1 MTADLTFEGSRG
13 HYLGSRTINLLN
25 GRFHA
30 TDFYSFISE
39 LLFPPSSLITSNKN
53 HSKIEVA
60 TVKLKAKHFDSYSY
74 LAKMNRNKLTMEVLL
89 CILISF

>member
-30 TDFYSFISE
+30 SDFYSFISE
-39 LLFPPSSLITSNKN
+39 LFFSLGIGTFNE
-53 HSKIEVA
+53 I
-60 TVKLKAKHFDSYSY
+60 Y
-74 LAKMNRNKLTMEVLL
+74 LCLL
-89 CILISF
+89 CVRVCAVVLCEYLS